1 MFQSENQVEEI
12 CWFQYWKK
20 RQAKNEFEKELLKL
34 MNNTVFGKTMEK
46 VKNRIVS
53 NLQITSLM
61 P

>member
-1 MFQSENQVEEI
+1 MDFNTEKED
-12 CWFQYWKK
+12 K
-20 RQAKNEFEKELLKL
+20 RKNEFEKKLFKL